1 MMSIKKYNTSLLIL
15 IIICF
20 TTFCLLA
27 FLSAQNLAL
36 HNLIL
41 TNGGDE
47 WAFHGSL
54 TRIHKGLRNN
64 DLRMFFGTGFF
75 NYGFLYFFF
84 NYALSSIFF
93 FLNTIEYTVLVPRL
107 ISSASAIISLVFLYK
122 LFKKNYPNKNVS
134 LVLLFIISTPAFWI
148 NAIIFHPDW
157 PYISTLIISIYYLSS
172 DDFKVEKHYWIAI
185 LFFSIAFS
193 IKIQVII
200 FFPILLTYQIIASKA
215 SFIKCIKLILFS
227 FCIIFLFRLF
237 TNPYLLHPEGF
248 NAFITGFKSDMI
260 SNKTNHG
267 QGGDIPLINKIEM
280 INKNYFNFIIVLTA
294 CITSLYSVLNLFKS
308 KDQKLISILAV
319 NFLLALIYL
328 LLFVNKSWQ
337 HYYLGVILL
346 AIINLENF
354 IFRYLKQYYTLLF
367 SLFILSQSL
376 NYTHYHS
383 LVKKVFESKEGIIPF
398 KDIPILLKNK
408 VSTKSNI
415 LIVGEA
421 SFNFEQLGLSCD
433 NIHLVYGPLNS
444 GYFDKTSQLAST
456 YHNLGFVEKDFIIL
470 SKLHK
475 SENLINEELAMLK
488 LNYTLLNNEKAFM
501 IFKRND

>member
-1 MMSIKKYNTSLLIL
+1 MSKKKYNTSLLI
-15 IIICF
+15 ICF
-20 TTFCLLA
+20 ITFCLLA
-27 FLSAQNLAL
+27 FLSAQNLEL

-93 FLNTIEYTVLVPRL
+93 CLNTIEFTILVPRL
-107 ISSASAIISLVFLYK
+107 ISSVSAIISLVFLFK
-122 LFKKNYPNKNVS
+122 ILKNNQPKKNVP
-134 LVLLFIISTPAFWI
+134 LVLLFIISMPAFWI

-157 PYISTLIISIYYLSS
+157 LFVCMLIISIYYLNL
-172 DDFKVEKHYWIAI
+172 DDFKISKNYWIAI
-185 LFFSIAFS
+185 ILFSISFS

-200 FFPILLTYQIIASKA
+200 FFPILLIYQFIANKLN
-215 SFIKCIKLILFS
+215 IRKGIKLILLS
-227 FCIIFLFRLF
+227 FFIIFVFRLI

-248 NAFITGFKSDMI
+248 NAFISGFKADMV

-267 QGGDIPLINKIEM
+267 QGGTISIINKIEM
-280 INKNYFNFIIVLTA
+280 INKNYFNFIIVFIA
-294 CITSLYSVLNLFKS
+294 CITSLYSVLDLFKS
-308 KDQKLISILAV
+308 KNQKLISILAIT
-319 NFLLALIYL
+319 FLLALIYL
-328 LLFVNKSWQ
+328 LFFVNKSWQ
-337 HYYLGVILL
+337 HYYLGVLLL

-354 IFRYLKQYYTLLF
+354 IFRYLKQYYTLVF

-376 NYTHYHS
+376 IYSHYHS

-421 SFNFEQLGLSCD
+421 SFNFEQLGLSYD

-456 YHNLGFVEKDFIIL
+456 YHNFGFVEKDFIIL

-501 IFKRND
+501 VLKRND